1 MRRVMR
7 IVLQITTECTKAT
20 MGSKHAPGLFSRSHL
35 RGRSYLA
42 ISTESL
48 FVHRAMHLSEALI
61 SIDFVG

>member
-1 MRRVMR
+1 
-7 IVLQITTECTKAT
+7 
-20 MGSKHAPGLFSRSHL
+20 MGSKHARGLFSRSHL